1 MVKTINISINEKSL
15 EIIDKASKKDNR
27 SRSNFLEQAGLEK
40 VKRMEDAV
48 NAEQS

>member
-40 VKRMEDAV
+40 AKQMEAML
-48 NAEQS
+48 NAKQS